1 VKKQLKPCPFCGSD
15 NLQSRDRLEWS
26 DVRCKACLQSV
37 SSFPCSAE
45 NIWNKRPIEDALQA
59 RIAELEAEVKKAN
72 SETAEAND
80 NYEHMMAERNIIQSD
95 NDALQAEIETL
106 TGKLDSAK
114 YSDAQ
119 FREKA
124 KLLQVELDQLRKDN
138 QSLVEQIHIM
148 AEFLVAEGIC
158 PFTPCIHKQP
168 HTDEVCMFCW
178 EHRGN
183 GTKGD
188 KP

>member
-1 VKKQLKPCPFCGSD
+1 MKEQLKPCPFCGSD
-15 NLQSRDRLEWS
+15 NLQSREGLEWS

-59 RIAELEAEVKKAN
+59 
-72 SETAEAND
+72 
-80 NYEHMMAERNIIQSD
+80 
-95 NDALQAEIETL
+95 EIETL
-106 TGKLDSAK
+106 TGKLESAK

-138 QSLVEQIHIM
+138 QALVEQINQI
-148 AEFLVAEGIC
+148 A
-158 PFTPCIHKQP
+158 K
-168 HTDEVCMFCW
+168 
-178 EHRGN
+178 R
-183 GTKGD
+183 
-188 KP
+188 